1 MSLEPQKRCLPHER
15 AEERPSVPG
24 VIIGA
29 RLPCLPGSLD
39 PDGGARGLGED
50 RAQGE
55 RMDEFLH
62 RPGFLGT
69 NANLAADFTLVVILL
84 TAGLFS
90 LGVWLARHKHY
101 GIHRWVQTTAALLNA
116 GLVLW
121 MMILPFRDFVA
132 PGIPGKLSQ
141 PFYAISAVHG
151 LIGAS
156 GLLLGL
162 FVVLRANGL
171 APKPLRFSNYR
182 LFMRLSYG
190 LYMLAT
196 LLGVLVYLTW
206 FVWSANPP
214 SYGLTPGPWLA

>member
-1 MSLEPQKRCLPHER
+1 M
-15 AEERPSVPG
+15 
-24 VIIGA
+24 
-29 RLPCLPGSLD
+29 
-39 PDGGARGLGED
+39 ED
-50 RAQGE
+50 I
-55 RMDEFLH
+55 LH

-69 NANLAADFTLVVILL
+69 NANLAADLTLVVILL

-90 LGVWLARHKHY
+90 LGAWLARRRRY
-101 GIHRWVQTTAALLNA
+101 GQHRWVQTAAALLNA

-132 PGIPGKLSQ
+132 PGIPARLGQ

-151 LIGAS
+151 LVGAS

-206 FVWSANPP
+206 FVWSASPP
-214 SYGLTPGPWLA
+214 SYSLLLRP

>member
-1 MSLEPQKRCLPHER
+1 ME
-15 AEERPSVPG
+15 
-24 VIIGA
+24 
-29 RLPCLPGSLD
+29 
-39 PDGGARGLGED
+39 
-50 RAQGE
+50 
-55 RMDEFLH
+55 EFLH

-69 NANLAADFTLVVILL
+69 NANLAADLTLLVILL

-90 LGVWLARHKHY
+90 LGVWLVRNKHY
-101 GIHRWVQTTAALLNA
+101 GAHRWVQTAAAVLNA
-116 GLVLW
+116 GMVLW

-132 PGIPGKLSQ
+132 PGIPGKIAQ
-141 PFYAISAVHG
+141 PFYAISVLHG
-151 LIGAS
+151 MIGGS

-182 LFMRLSYG
+182 LFMRISYG

-206 FVWSANPP
+206 FVWSASPP
-214 SYGLTPGPWLA
+214 SYSLNLTPWLA